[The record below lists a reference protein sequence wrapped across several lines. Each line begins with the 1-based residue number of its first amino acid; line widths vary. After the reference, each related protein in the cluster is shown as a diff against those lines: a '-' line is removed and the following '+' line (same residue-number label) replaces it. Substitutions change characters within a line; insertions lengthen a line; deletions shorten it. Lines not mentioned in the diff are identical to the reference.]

1 MARQQTVSASK
12 IIIKKTNMDNDSLVL
27 QDSKPGPNVLQFEFK
42 KKTKSS
48 DRLKE
53 RDEIGLIRQ
62 TKNQVNFHISGG

>member
-12 IIIKKTNMDNDSLVL
+12 IIIKKTNMNNDSLVL

-42 KKTKSS
+42 KKT

-62 TKNQVNFHISGG
+62 TKNQVNFHISG

>member
-27 QDSKPGPNVLQFEFK
+27 QDSKPGPKLQFEFK

-62 TKNQVNFHISGG
+62 TKNQVNFHISG